1 MQTPSVR
8 VHGRP
13 LTWIAVAVV
22 VLIGLALFT
31 DIPVGATLVLGTVEG
46 SVIALVAVGLA
57 VVYKSTGVLN
67 FAQGEL
73 GTLPAFVV
81 LLVMLGGNLDGDLQ
95 GGSIGGLAM
104 VGYIL
109 LAVVVGVILGVL
121 VNSLVM
127 QRLVDAPPVTSLVAT
142 GTVFFLLVGVEF
154 FVFEPRV
161 RPFPR
166 VMEGFPCTARDAAG
180 ACTQELSI
188 LGTPMLWHAIVILG
202 ILLVVVTGL
211 ALFFRTA
218 RGVALLAS
226 SQEPFAAQLYGVSPK
241 AMSRLAWGIAGGLGG
256 LAGFLFAGVFQ
267 RIFPAMVTRDLLV
280 MAFIG
285 AVLGGISSMVGAVV
299 GSLMLGILAVLAN
312 ETALAYGITGA
323 IPNPPM
329 AVAFVVLLAIM
340 FFRPRGLLG
349 KEA

>member
-1 MQTPSVR
+1 MQTASGKGR
-8 VHGRP
+8 GRP
-13 LTWIAVAVV
+13 LAWIGLGVV
-22 VLIGLALFT
+22 VVVGLALFT
-31 DIPVGATLVLGTVEG
+31 EVPVGATIVLGTVEG

-81 LLVMLGGNLDGDLQ
+81 LLVMLRGNLDGDLQ
-95 GGSIGGLAM
+95 SGAIGVPAM
-104 VGYIL
+104 FGYL
-109 LAVVVGVILGVL
+109 VLAVIVGVVLGLL
-121 VNSLVM
+121 VNGLVM

-154 FVFEPRV
+154 FVFQPRL

-166 VMEGFPCTARDAAG
+166 VMEGFPCVERDGAG
-180 ACTQELSI
+180 ACVRELTI
-188 LGTPMLWHAIVILG
+188 LGTPMLWHAIVVIAV
-202 ILLVVVTGL
+202 LLVVAVAL
-211 ALFFRTA
+211 ALFFRTT
-218 RGVALLAS
+218 RGIALLAS
-226 SQEPFAAQLYGVSPK
+226 AQEPFAAELYGVSPK

-280 MAFIG
+280 LAFTG
-285 AVLGGISSMVGAVV
+285 AVLGGVSSMVGAVV
-299 GSLMLGILAVLAN
+299 GSLLLGILAVLAN

-329 AVAFVVLLAIM
+329 AVAFAVLLAVM